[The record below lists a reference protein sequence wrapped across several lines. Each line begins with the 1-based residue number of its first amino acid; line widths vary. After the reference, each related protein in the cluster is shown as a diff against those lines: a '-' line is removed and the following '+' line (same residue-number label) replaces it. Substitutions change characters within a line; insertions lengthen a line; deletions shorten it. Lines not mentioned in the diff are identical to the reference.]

1 MLRVC
6 SRSVR
11 SRFSVWREPSMRP
24 GYAMHPVVMAVAAA
38 VEDAHVQGFDE
49 QIDGLLESLEEQI
62 RSLQAENEFLKKAVA
77 FFTTK

>member
-1 MLRVC
+1 MR
-6 SRSVR
+6 
-11 SRFSVWREPSMRP
+11 REHSIVP
-24 GYAMHPVVMAVAAA
+24 GYAMHPVVMAVASE

>member
-1 MLRVC
+1 
-6 SRSVR
+6 
-11 SRFSVWREPSMRP
+11 
-24 GYAMHPVVMAVAAA
+24 MHPVVMAVAAA